1 MRIRRAEEPDLPSL
15 DELFIKAAA
24 YLVERYRSDQIGH
37 ISLVPGERVPLYEHL
52 LRTGAVFV
60 AEDRGPV
67 GFSAAV
73 IRDGV
78 WFLSQLWVLPERH
91 ASGIGAMLL
100 DEALDWGRGCA
111 AFSVVSSPHPPAQL
125 LYLRASLF
133 PLWTLHEMTGSDAT
147 PPEAPEGLRALEDD
161 DQPWVDALD
170 REVRGIARAEDHVWW
185 RRRASGLAIIRGGAP
200 AGYVYVG
207 EGGRVGPGAAVQ
219 PTDVPLLIRAARH
232 AAEGPV
238 TFTVPSSNWAA
249 LSELVRSGFA
259 PFGSTTF
266 MASRPLGD
274 GARYISGS
282 GALG

>member
-1 MRIRRAEEPDLPSL
+1 MRIRRAEPPDLLSL

-24 YLVERYRSDQIGH
+24 YLVERYRPDQIGH

-60 AEDRGPV
+60 AEDPGPV

-91 ASGIGAMLL
+91 ASGIGALLL
-100 DEALDWGRGCA
+100 DETLGWGRGSS

-125 LYLRASLF
+125 LYLRASMF
-133 PLWTLHEMTGSDAT
+133 PLWTIHEMTGSDAA
-147 PPEAPEGLRALEDD
+147 PPEPPEGVRPLEGSDGS
-161 DQPWVDALD
+161 WVDELD
-170 REVRGIARAEDHVWW
+170 REVRGAARPEDHAWW
-185 RRRASGLAIIRGGAP
+185 RGRAHGLAVERAGAP
-200 AGYVYVG
+200 VGYVYVSD
-207 EGGRVGPGAAVQ
+207 GGRVGPGAARH
-219 PTDVPLLIRAARH
+219 PTDVPALVRAARH
-232 AAEGPV
+232 AAAGPV
-238 TFTVPSSNWAA
+238 TFSVPSTNWAA

-274 GARYISGS
+274 GARYLSGS

>member
-1 MRIRRAEEPDLPSL
+1 MRIRRAEAPDLPSL
-15 DELFIKAAA
+15 DELFVKAAA
-24 YLVERYRSDQIGH
+24 YLVERYRPDQIGH

-52 LRTGAVFV
+52 LRSGAIFV
-60 AEDRGPV
+60 AEDPGPV

-100 DEALDWGRGCA
+100 DEALGWGRGSS

-125 LYLRASLF
+125 LYLRASMF
-133 PLWTLHEMTGSDAT
+133 PVWTLHEMTGSGAP
-147 PPEAPEGLRALEDD
+147 PPEPPEGVRPLEPA
-161 DQPWVDALD
+161 DQTWVDALD
-170 REVRGIARAEDHVWW
+170 REVRGTARPEDHAWWRARA
-185 RRRASGLAIIRGGAP
+185 RGLALGREGDAV
-200 AGYVYVG
+200 GYVYVD
-207 EGGRVGPGAAVQ
+207 GGRVGPGAAAR
-219 PTDVPLLIRAARH
+219 PTDVPLLVRAARH
-232 AAEGPV
+232 AAGGPV
-238 TFTVPSSNWAA
+238 TFTIPSTNWAA
-249 LSELVRSGFA
+249 LSELVRAGFA

-274 GARYISGS
+274 GARYLSGG

>member
-1 MRIRRAEEPDLPSL
+1 MRIRRAEVPDLPSL

-24 YLVERYRSDQIGH
+24 YLVERYRPDQIGL
-37 ISLVPGERVPLYEHL
+37 ISLVPGERLPLYEHL
-52 LRTGAVFV
+52 LGTGAVFV
-60 AEDRGPV
+60 AEDPGPV

-100 DEALDWGRGCA
+100 DEALQWGRGSS

-133 PLWTLHEMTGSDAT
+133 PLFTVHEMTGSHAP
-147 PPEAPEGLRALEDD
+147 PPEPPEGVRRLEES
-161 DQPWVDALD
+161 DQAWIDALD
-170 REVRGIARAEDHVWW
+170 REVRGTARPEDHAWW
-185 RRRASGLAIIRGGAP
+185 RGRARGLTVARDGGP
-200 AGYVYVG
+200 VGYVYVG
-207 EGGRVGPGAAVQ
+207 EGGRIGPGAARR

-232 AAEGPV
+232 VAGGPV
-238 TFTVPSSNWAA
+238 TFSVPSSNWVA
-249 LSELVRSGFA
+249 LSDLVRAGFA

-274 GARYISGS
+274 GARYLSGG